1 MEKDLKS
8 KLINEYIKQLSSTEK
23 KALEIAKRNLES
35 SFDIE
40 KSLGFI
46 DWMKKNQTCM

>member
-8 KLINEYIKQLSSTEK
+8 KLINEYINQLSGTEK